1 LAPGRRLTRKN
12 VSVIFVRMIRT
23 AWTIRIILISRI
35 IADRTNPAP
44 GTRFPTVSGHRHR
57 TADRLHRS
65 VRSFA
70 PACGKVREDTILI
83 E

>member
-1 LAPGRRLTRKN
+1 
-12 VSVIFVRMIRT
+12 MIRT

-35 IADRTNPAP
+35 IADWTNPAP
-44 GTRFPTVSGHRHR
+44 GTRFPTVSDHRHR
-57 TADRLHRS
+57 TADRLYRS